1 MFTGIVEEV
10 GKVISAGEGKLTISA
25 GKVVPGL
32 KRGDSVA
39 VNGVCLTVTALAND
53 SFSVDVMPETSERS
67 NIELL
72 KAGDKVNVEPAV
84 KLGGPMGG
92 HLVQG
97 HIDTTGKIA
106 SMKWQGKAMII
117 GIEAPA
123 SVMRYIV
130 EKGFIGVDGISLTVV
145 EKDRSSFSVSVVDF
159 TRQNTTLGIRKVG
172 DMVNLEADII
182 AKYVEQF
189 TKAPDKGIT
198 TDFLAEH
205 GFLVS

>member
-10 GKVISAGEGKLTISA
+10 GKVVSAGEGRLVISA
-25 GKVVPGL
+25 DKIVHGM

-39 VNGVCLTVTALAND
+39 VNGVCLTVTALAAE

-72 KAGDKVNVEPAV
+72 KVGDKVNVEPALA
-84 KLGGPMGG
+84 LGAPMGG

-97 HIDTTGKIA
+97 HIDTTGKIV
-106 SMKWQGKAMII
+106 SMKWQGKAMIV
-117 GIEAPA
+117 GIEAPP

-130 EKGFIGVDGISLTVV
+130 EKGFISVDGISLTVV
-145 EKDRSSFSVSVVDF
+145 GRDRTSFRVSAVDF
-159 TRQNTTLGIRKVG
+159 TRQNTTLNDRKAG
-172 DMVNLEADII
+172 DIVNLEADII

-189 TKAPDKGIT
+189 TKTQDKGIT

>member
-10 GKVISAGEGKLTISA
+10 GKVISAGEGKLVISA

-32 KRGDSVA
+32 KLGDSVA
-39 VNGVCLTVTALAND
+39 VNGVCLTVTALTAK

-72 KAGDKVNVEPAV
+72 KVGDKVNVESALA
-84 KLGGPMGG
+84 LGGPMGG

-106 SMKWQGKAMII
+106 SMKWQGKAMIV
-117 GIEAPA
+117 GIEAPP

-130 EKGFIGVDGISLTVV
+130 EKGFISVDGISLTVV
-145 EKDRSSFSVSVVDF
+145 ERDNTTFKVSVVDF
-159 TRQNTTLGIRKVG
+159 TRKNTTLGDRKVR
-172 DMVNLEADII
+172 DVVNLEVDII

-189 TKAPDKGIT
+189 TKPQDKGIT
-198 TDFLAEH
+198 TDFLAKH

>member
-1 MFTGIVEEV
+1 MFTGIIEEV
-10 GKVISAGEGKLTISA
+10 GKVVSAGEGKLTITA

-32 KRGDSVA
+32 KLGDSVA
-39 VNGVCLTVTALAND
+39 VNGVCLTVTALTTQ

-72 KAGDKVNVEPAV
+72 KKGDRVNVEPALA
-84 KLGGPMGG
+84 LGGPMGG

-106 SMKWQGKAMII
+106 SMKWQGKAII
-117 GIEAPA
+117 VGIEAPP
-123 SVMRYIV
+123 SLMRYIV
-130 EKGFIGVDGISLTVV
+130 EKGFISVDGISLTVV
-145 EKDRSSFSVSVVDF
+145 GRYNTAFRVSIVDF
-159 TRQNTTLGIRKVG
+159 TRQNTTLGDKKVG
-172 DMVNLEADII
+172 DVVNLEADII

-189 TKAPDKGIT
+189 TKPQEKGVT

>member
-25 GKVVPGL
+25 GNVVPGL

-106 SMKWQGKAMII
+106 SVKWQGKAMII

-145 EKDRSSFSVSVVDF
+145 GKERSSFSVSVVDF

>member
-1 MFTGIVEEV
+1 VVSTGS
-10 GKVISAGEGKLTISA
+10 GKLVISSA
-25 GKVVPGL
+25 KVVPGL
-32 KRGDSVA
+32 KSGDSIA
-39 VNGVCLTVTALAND
+39 VNGVCLTVTALTSD

-72 KAGDKVNVEPAV
+72 KAGDRVNLEPALA
-84 KLGGPMGG
+84 LGGPMGG

-97 HIDTTGKIA
+97 HIDATGKIV
-106 SMKWQGKAMII
+106 SVKWQGKAMII

-130 EKGFIGVDGISLTVV
+130 EKGFISVDGISLTVV
-145 EKDRSSFSVSVVDF
+145 ERDSISFRVSVVDY
-159 TRQNTTLGIRKVG
+159 TRRNTILSDRKAG
-172 DMVNLEADII
+172 DVVNLEADII

-189 TKAPDKGIT
+189 TGTQKKDIT

-205 GFLVS
+205 GYLVG

>member
-1 MFTGIVEEV
+1 MFTGIIEEV
-10 GKVISAGEGKLTISA
+10 GKVVSAGEGKLTITA

-32 KRGDSVA
+32 KLGDSVA
-39 VNGVCLTVTALAND
+39 VNGVCLTVTALTTQ

-72 KAGDKVNVEPAV
+72 KKGDRVNVEPALA
-84 KLGGPMGG
+84 LGGPMGG

-106 SMKWQGKAMII
+106 SMKWQGKAII
-117 GIEAPA
+117 VGIEAPP
-123 SVMRYIV
+123 SLMRYIV
-130 EKGFIGVDGISLTVV
+130 EKGFISVDGISLTVV
-145 EKDRSSFSVSVVDF
+145 GKDNTAFRVSIVDF
-159 TRQNTTLGIRKVG
+159 TRQNTTLGDKKVG
-172 DMVNLEADII
+172 DVVNLEADII

-189 TKAPDKGIT
+189 TKTQDKGIT

>member
-1 MFTGIVEEV
+1 MFTGIIEEV
-10 GKVISAGEGKLTISA
+10 GKVVSAGEGKLTITA

-32 KRGDSVA
+32 KLGDSVA
-39 VNGVCLTVTALAND
+39 VNGVCLTVTALTTQ

-72 KAGDKVNVEPAV
+72 KKGDRVNVEPALA
-84 KLGGPMGG
+84 LGGPMGG

-106 SMKWQGKAMII
+106 SMKWQGKAII
-117 GIEAPA
+117 VGIEAPP
-123 SVMRYIV
+123 SLMRYIV
-130 EKGFIGVDGISLTVV
+130 EKGFISVDGISLTVV
-145 EKDRSSFSVSVVDF
+145 GKDNTAFRVSIVDF
-159 TRQNTTLGIRKVG
+159 TRQNTTLGDKKVG
-172 DMVNLEADII
+172 DVVNLEADII

-189 TKAPDKGIT
+189 TKPQEKGVT